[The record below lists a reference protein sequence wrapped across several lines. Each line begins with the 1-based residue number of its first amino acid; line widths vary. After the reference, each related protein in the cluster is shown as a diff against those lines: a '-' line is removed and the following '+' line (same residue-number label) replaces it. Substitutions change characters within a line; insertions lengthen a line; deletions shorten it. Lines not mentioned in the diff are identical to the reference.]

1 MRCAAVL
8 RRPSLSNRP
17 ENQEVNPVAPI
28 SRALGTGILVTSLL
42 LLLSLPTTLG
52 AQDIGWNGS
61 AEANASLFFGNTDQW
76 VVAGATRASY
86 SDSTMEVRGEVRAD
100 YAETALDSGGTTVSR
115 RAWFL
120 STGIDFAPFSRVS
133 PFLLGSMESS
143 LQARIHRRYA
153 GGFGGKLTYIQSD
166 DTKLSTSLALLW
178 ERTQVMDGNSNP
190 DLPASRL
197 RWSFRL
203 KASHKLDDRIH
214 LSHETFYQP
223 SVKDMQ
229 HFTLTS
235 TSTLTFD
242 LNKTLG
248 FTSSLHDSYDSEARR
263 RGARSNNDGQFLVGL
278 RARY

>member
-1 MRCAAVL
+1 MNLA
-8 RRPSLSNRP
+8 PSI
-17 ENQEVNPVAPI
+17 A
-28 SRALGTGILVTSLL
+28 RAIGTGSLAIPLL
-42 LLLSLPTTLG
+42 LLLASSAPLG

-86 SDSTMEVRGEVRAD
+86 SDSTVEIRGEIRAD
-100 YAETALDSGGTTVSR
+100 YAETSVESGGSSVSR
-115 RAWFL
+115 RAWL
-120 STGIDFAPFSRVS
+120 ASTGVDLAPFSKVS
-133 PFLLGSMESS
+133 PFLLGSAESS
-143 LQARIHRRYA
+143 LQARIQRRYA

-166 DTKLSTSLALLW
+166 ATKLSTSLALLW
-178 ERTQVMDGNSNP
+178 ERTRVMDGNNNP

-203 KASHKLDDRIH
+203 KGSRRLDDRIH
-214 LSHETFYQP
+214 FSHETYYQP

-229 HFTLTS
+229 RFTLTS

>member
-8 RRPSLSNRP
+8 RRPALCNHLH
-17 ENQEVNPVAPI
+17 NQEVNQVASI
-28 SRALGTGILVTSLL
+28 ARAAATGILVTSLL
-42 LLLSLPTTLG
+42 LALSLPTTLHS
-52 AQDIGWNGS
+52 QEIGWNGS

-86 SDSTMEVRGEVRAD
+86 SDSTIEVRGELRAD
-100 YAETALDSGGTTVSR
+100 YAETSVDSGGSTVSR
-115 RAWFL
+115 RAWL
-120 STGIDFAPFSRVS
+120 VSTGVDFQPFSRVS
-133 PFLLGSMESS
+133 PFLLGSAESS
-143 LQARIHRRYA
+143 LQARIRRRYSA
-153 GGFGGKLTYIQSD
+153 GFGGKLTYIQTD

-190 DLPASRL
+190 DLSGTRL

-203 KASHKLDDRIH
+203 KGSRKLDDRIH
-214 LSHETFYQP
+214 FSHETFYQP

-229 HFTLTS
+229 HFTITS

>member
-8 RRPSLSNRP
+8 RRPSLCNHLQ
-17 ENQEVNPVAPI
+17 NQEVNPVAPI
-28 SRALGTGILVTSLL
+28 ARAIATGILFTSLL
-42 LLLSLPTTLG
+42 LAPSLPTTLH
-52 AQDIGWNGS
+52 AQEIGWNGS

-76 VVAGATRASY
+76 VVAGATRGSY
-86 SDSTMEVRGEVRAD
+86 SDSTIEVRGELRAD
-100 YAETALDSGGTTVSR
+100 YAETSVDSGGSTVSR
-115 RAWFL
+115 RAWL
-120 STGIDFAPFSRVS
+120 ASTGVDFAPFSKVS
-133 PFLLGSMESS
+133 PFLLGSAESS
-143 LQARIHRRYA
+143 LQARIHRRYS
-153 GGFGGKLTYIQSD
+153 GGFGGKLTYIQTD

-178 ERTQVMDGNSNP
+178 ERTEVMDGNSNP
-190 DLPASRL
+190 NLAGSRL

-203 KASHKLDDRIH
+203 KGSRKLDDRIH
-214 LSHETFYQP
+214 FSHETFYQP
-223 SVKDMQ
+223 SVRDMQ
-229 HFTLTS
+229 HFTITS

>member
-1 MRCAAVL
+1 MN
-8 RRPSLSNRP
+8 S
-17 ENQEVNPVAPI
+17 VAPI
-28 SRALGTGILVTSLL
+28 ARSIRTGIVVTFLL
-42 LLLSLPTTLG
+42 LSFSLPTTLR
-52 AQDIGWNGS
+52 AQELGWSGS

-76 VVAGATRASY
+76 VVAGATRAAY
-86 SDSTMEVRGEVRAD
+86 SDSTIEVRGEIRAD
-100 YAETALDSGGTTVSR
+100 YAETSVDSGGSTVSR
-115 RAWFL
+115 RAWLL
-120 STGIDFAPFSRVS
+120 STGVDLAPFAKVS
-133 PFLLGSMESS
+133 PFLLGSAESS
-143 LQARIHRRYA
+143 LQARIERRYS
-153 GGFGGKLTYIQSD
+153 GGFGGKLTYIQTD
-166 DTKLSTSLALLW
+166 DTKLSTSMALLW
-178 ERTQVMDGNSNP
+178 ERTKVMDGNTNP

-203 KASHKLDDRIH
+203 KGSRKLDDRIRFT
-214 LSHETFYQP
+214 HETFYQP

-229 HFTLTS
+229 QFTITS